1 MSDLSHDNEGAPQMQ
16 LGPRL
21 LDLWET
27 EIVPQLPERP
37 DEQARSRKRLSTLPG
52 DRASQRSVT
61 SLAGLGAGRMLVS
74 PVGMLGG
81 AAGSGRY
88 LGSRLAQTRTQ
99 VRGVVAVAADRA

>member
-1 MSDLSHDNEGAPQMQ
+1 MSEPAYDTQEGPPMQ

-21 LDLWET
+21 VDLWES
-27 EIVPQLPERP
+27 EIVPQLPERL

-88 LGSRLAQTRTQ
+88 LGSRLAQTRAP